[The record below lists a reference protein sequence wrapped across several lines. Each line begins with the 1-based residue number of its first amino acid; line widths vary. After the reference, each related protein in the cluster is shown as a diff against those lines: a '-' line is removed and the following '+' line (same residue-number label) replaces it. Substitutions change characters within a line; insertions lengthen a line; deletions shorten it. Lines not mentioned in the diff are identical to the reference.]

1 MSLELG
7 RYLTTARKD
16 NSDGLL
22 EPFFIATALSQQPFR
37 PCLGCAWFVVVAP
50 GVEVSCV
57 EPVSI
62 KAQHKQ
68 WGLCVISHVV
78 MDSLFSPLVAAE
90 VRRQSGGTQSRALMV
105 QRLPH

>member
-16 NSDGLL
+16 HSDGLL

-50 GVEVSCV
+50 GVEVS
-57 EPVSI
+57 
-62 KAQHKQ
+62 
-68 WGLCVISHVV
+68 LCVTCVNK
-78 MDSLFSPLVAAE
+78 SPAQAVGF
-90 VRRQSGGTQSRALMV
+90 VC
-105 QRLPH
+105 H